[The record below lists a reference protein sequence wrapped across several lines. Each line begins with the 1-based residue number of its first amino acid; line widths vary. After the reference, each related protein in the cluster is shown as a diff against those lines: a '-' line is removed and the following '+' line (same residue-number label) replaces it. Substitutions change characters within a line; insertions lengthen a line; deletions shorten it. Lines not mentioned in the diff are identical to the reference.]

1 MRDIAVRMSEIVRI
15 DARGRVV
22 MPSSIRDALGLREGM
37 YVMLVADL
45 ERKDIRIVP
54 FADPEAKLVELQ
66 ITLRDAP
73 GSLARV
79 AAVLANNRVDLLS
92 TESRTLKRGESAEWH
107 AIADVSKCECKLDE
121 LRSRIK
127 REGAAIEANFQNF

>member
-1 MRDIAVRMSEIVRI
+1 MRMSEIVRI
-15 DARGRVV
+15 DARGRTV

-54 FADPEAKLVELQ
+54 FADPEAELVELQ

-73 GSLARV
+73 GALARV
-79 AAVLANNRVDLLS
+79 AAVLANNKVDLLS
-92 TESRTLKRGESAEWH
+92 TESRTLKRGESAEWY
-107 AIADVSKCECKLDE
+107 AIADVSKCECKPDE
-121 LRSRIK
+121 LKSRIK
-127 REGAAIEANFQNF
+127 REGGAIEANLQNF